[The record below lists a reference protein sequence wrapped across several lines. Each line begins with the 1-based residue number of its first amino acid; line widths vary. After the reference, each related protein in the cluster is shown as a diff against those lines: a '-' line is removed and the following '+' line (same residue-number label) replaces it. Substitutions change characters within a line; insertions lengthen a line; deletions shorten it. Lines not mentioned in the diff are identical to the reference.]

1 MIKTSDFAFE
11 LPDELIA
18 NRPLEQRD
26 TSRLLHLNRSNE
38 SITHRNFFN
47 LPDLLKKG
55 DRIVF
60 NNTRVIPGRL
70 FVTKESGGRIELLFV
85 KEINDLTWNVIGK
98 PAKRLKVGLKV
109 RLEKDPSVEFTVT
122 EHCEDGSRNLSCENP
137 ITPILER
144 LGEMPIPPYME
155 RRADEADRTTYQ
167 TVYAKERGAVAAPT
181 AGLHF
186 TEDLLQ
192 KLRDKG
198 VDISFVTL
206 HVGIGTFR
214 PVKVENPEDHNMHSE
229 EYDISEET
237 AREINETKAKGGRV
251 ISVGTTV
258 TRTLES
264 NVNSEGLLT
273 AGRGAT
279 DIFIMPG
286 FTFKMVDAL
295 VTNFHLPESTLLMLV
310 SALYNRDRIMEAYDV
325 AVNEKYRFYS
335 YGDSM
340 FIE

>member
-1 MIKTSDFAFE
+1 MIKTSDFSFE

-26 TSRLLHLNRSNE
+26 TSRLLHLKRDEE
-38 SITHRNFFN
+38 SITHRHFYD
-47 LPDLLKKG
+47 LPELLQKG

-70 FVTKESGGRIELLFV
+70 FVQKDNGVRIELLFV
-85 KEINDLTWNVIGK
+85 KEIDTHRWNVIGK
-98 PAKRLKVGLKV
+98 PAKRLKPGVSV
-109 RLEKDPSVEFTVT
+109 FLEKDPSVRFTVDET
-122 EHCEDGSRNLSCENP
+122 CEDGSRNVICEDP

-186 TEDLLQ
+186 TEELLE
-192 KLRDKG
+192 KLRAKG
-198 VDISFVTL
+198 IETSFVTL

-214 PVKVENPEDHNMHSE
+214 PVKVENPEEHDMHSE
-229 EYDISEET
+229 EYEITEET
-237 AREINETKAKGGRV
+237 AHEINTTKAAGGRIV
-251 ISVGTTV
+251 AVGTTV
-258 TRTLES
+258 VRTLES
-264 NVNSEGLLT
+264 CSDNEGT
-273 AGRGAT
+273 VHAGRGST

-286 FTFKMVDAL
+286 YKFKIINAL
-295 VTNFHLPESTLLMLV
+295 ITNFHLPESTLLMLV
-310 SALYNRDRIMEAYDV
+310 SALYNRDRIIEAYQT
-325 AVNEKYRFYS
+325 AVEEKYRFYS